1 MPKKPLRPPWQL
13 VVDTREQLPY
23 SYEGAT
29 IGAGESRRKLDLV
42 VVHRALKQGDY
53 SIAGMESRVAIERK
67 SKSDLYNTVGG
78 SRSRF
83 TRELA
88 RLNALEHAAVV
99 IECEWLDMMQQPPE
113 SLLTPSSLN
122 GSIIAW
128 QQRFP
133 RVHWWW
139 LPGRAV
145 AAKMVYKILDRF
157 YTDNKD

>member
-1 MPKKPLRPPWQL
+1 MMVGAGRSRKPLDLR
-13 VVDTREQLPY
+13 
-23 SYEGAT
+23 T
-29 IGAGESRRKLDLV
+29 ISK
-42 VVHRALKQGDY
+42 ALKQGDY
-53 SIAGMESRVAIERK
+53 SIEGMENRIAIERK

-83 TRELA
+83 VRELA
-88 RLNALEHAAVV
+88 RLNEMEHAAVI
-99 IECEWLDMMQQPPE
+99 IEADWLDMMQQPLE
-113 SLLTPSSLN
+113 SLLTPASLN
-122 GSIIAW
+122 GSIVAW
-128 QQRFP
+128 QQRFD